1 MPSYDYHCEKC
12 GHDFTVMMTIA
23 KHVKGKTKC
32 PKCKSKKVKHK
43 IEAFYA
49 KTSRKS

>member
-12 GHDFTVMMTIA
+12 GHDFTAQTTIE
-23 KHVKGKTKC
+23 KHVKGRTTC
-32 PKCKSKKVKHK
+32 PKCKGRKVRHK
-43 IEAFYA
+43 LERFFA